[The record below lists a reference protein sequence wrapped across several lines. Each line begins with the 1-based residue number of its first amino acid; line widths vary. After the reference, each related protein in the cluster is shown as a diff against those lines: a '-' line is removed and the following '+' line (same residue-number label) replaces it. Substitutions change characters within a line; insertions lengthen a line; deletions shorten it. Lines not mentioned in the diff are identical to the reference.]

1 MEENKMGVMEIKKLI
16 MTMSLPIM
24 ISMLVQA
31 LYNIVDSMF
40 VARVSDN
47 ALAAVSLCYPIQM
60 IIVAVACGTAV
71 GLNALLSRYLGQ
83 KKPKEANQVAL
94 HGILLAIVNWLIF
107 AIIGIFFS
115 EAFLRLF
122 STDQEIVAMGISYM
136 KICTIFSFGV
146 FMQITYERIM
156 QSTGN
161 TVYNMII
168 QGVGALVNI
177 MLDPIFIFGMLGLP
191 AMGVTGAAIAT
202 VIGQIVAMLLG
213 IIITQ
218 TKIKEVQI
226 HLREFHLELRMIKD
240 MYRIAIPAILMQS
253 IMSFMTVF
261 MNMILVTFSELAVS
275 AFSIYFKLQ
284 QFVFMAVNGM
294 NNALIPIISYNFGA
308 KKKQR
313 ILDSIHFSLIVACVI
328 MIAGTIIFQCFPQ
341 QLMYLFDA
349 NEEMMNIGVPALRI
363 ISLSFIFA
371 GISLV
376 LSAVFQSVD
385 HANKSL
391 MITLL
396 RQMVLL
402 LPIVYLLANQFG
414 LNALWWA
421 FPITE
426 AAVSILA
433 YIYLKIVKAKTIMK
447 ISQKSEAKIEMAFA
461 FFTFCTK

>member
-83 KKPKEANQVAL
+83 GKPKEANQVAL
-94 HGILLAIVNWLIF
+94 HGILLALVNWLIF
-107 AIIGIFFS
+107 AVIGIFFS
-115 EAFLRLF
+115 EAFLKLF
-122 STDQEIVAMGISYM
+122 STDQEIVSMGISYM

-177 MLDPIFIFGMLGLP
+177 ILDPIFIFGMLGLP

-202 VIGQIVAMLLG
+202 VVGQIVAMLLG
-213 IIITQ
+213 IVITQ

-226 HLREFHLELRMIKD
+226 HLREFQLKVRIIKD

-308 KKKQR
+308 RKKQR
-313 ILDSIHFSLIVACVI
+313 ILDSIHFSLLIACVI
-328 MIAGTIIFQCFPQ
+328 MIAGTIVFQCFPE

-349 NEEMMNIGVPALRI
+349 NEEMMSIGVPALRI
-363 ISLSFIFA
+363 ISLSFVFA

-391 MITLL
+391 VITLL

-426 AAVSILA
+426 AIVSILA
-433 YIYLKIVKAKTIMK
+433 YIYLKIVNTKTIMK
-447 ISQKSEAKIEMAFA
+447 ISEKA
-461 FFTFCTK
+461 

>member
-16 MTMSLPIM
+16 MTMSLPII

-447 ISQKSEAKIEMAFA
+447 ISQKA
-461 FFTFCTK
+461 

>member
-328 MIAGTIIFQCFPQ
+328 MIAGTTIFQCFPQ

-447 ISQKSEAKIEMAFA
+447 ISQKA
-461 FFTFCTK
+461 

>member
-83 KKPKEANQVAL
+83 GKPKEANQVAL
-94 HGILLAIVNWLIF
+94 HGILLALVNWLIF
-107 AIIGIFFS
+107 AVIGIFFS
-115 EAFLRLF
+115 EAFLKLF
-122 STDQEIVAMGISYM
+122 STDQEIVSMGISYM

-177 MLDPIFIFGMLGLP
+177 ILDPIFIFGMLGLP

-202 VIGQIVAMLLG
+202 VVGQIVAMLLG
-213 IIITQ
+213 IVITQ

-226 HLREFHLELRMIKD
+226 HLREFQLKVRIIKD

-308 KKKQR
+308 RKKQR
-313 ILDSIHFSLIVACVI
+313 ILDSIHFSLLIACVI
-328 MIAGTIIFQCFPQ
+328 MIAGTIVFQCFPE

-363 ISLSFIFA
+363 ISLSFVFA

-391 MITLL
+391 VITLL

-426 AAVSILA
+426 AIVSILA
-433 YIYLKIVKAKTIMK
+433 YIYLKIVNTKTIMK
-447 ISQKSEAKIEMAFA
+447 ISEKA
-461 FFTFCTK
+461 

>member
-83 KKPKEANQVAL
+83 GKPKEANQVAL

-107 AIIGIFFS
+107 AVIGIFFS
-115 EAFLRLF
+115 EAFLKLF
-122 STDQEIVAMGISYM
+122 STDQEIVSMGVSYM

-177 MLDPIFIFGMLGLP
+177 ILDPIFIFGMLGLP

-218 TKIKEVQI
+218 AKIKEVQI
-226 HLREFHLELRMIKD
+226 HLREFQLKIRIIKD

-308 KKKQR
+308 RKQQR
-313 ILDSIHFSLIVACVI
+313 ILESIHFSLIVACVI
-328 MIAGTIIFQCFPQ
+328 MIVGTIVFQCFPE

-349 NEEMMNIGVPALRI
+349 NEEMMSIGVPALRI
-363 ISLSFIFA
+363 ISLSFVFA

-391 MITLL
+391 VITLL

-414 LNALWWA
+414 LDALWWA

-426 AAVSILA
+426 AIVSILA
-433 YIYLKIVKAKTIMK
+433 YIYLKIVKKKTIMK
-447 ISQKSEAKIEMAFA
+447 ISQKV
-461 FFTFCTK
+461 

>member
-83 KKPKEANQVAL
+83 GKPKEANQVAL

-107 AIIGIFFS
+107 AVIGIFFS
-115 EAFLRLF
+115 EAFLKLF
-122 STDQEIVAMGISYM
+122 STDQEIVSMGVSYM

-177 MLDPIFIFGMLGLP
+177 ILDPIFIFGMLGLP

-226 HLREFHLELRMIKD
+226 HLREFQLKIRIIKD

-308 KKKQR
+308 RKQQR
-313 ILDSIHFSLIVACVI
+313 ILDSIHFSLIVACII
-328 MIAGTIIFQCFPQ
+328 MMVGTIVFQCFPE

-349 NEEMMNIGVPALRI
+349 NEEMMSIGVPALRI
-363 ISLSFIFA
+363 ISLSFVFA

-391 MITLL
+391 VITLL

-414 LNALWWA
+414 LDALWWA

-426 AAVSILA
+426 AIVSILA
-433 YIYLKIVKAKTIMK
+433 YIYLKIVKKKTIMK
-447 ISQKSEAKIEMAFA
+447 ISQKA
-461 FFTFCTK
+461 

>member
-1 MEENKMGVMEIKKLI
+1 MKENKMGTMEIKKLI

-60 IIVAVACGTAV
+60 IIVALACGTAV

-83 KKPKEANQVAL
+83 KMQKEANQVAL
-94 HGILLAIVNWLIF
+94 HGILLAIVNWIVF

-115 EAFLRLF
+115 EPFLRLF
-122 STDQEIVAMGISYM
+122 STDEEILQMGISYM
-136 KICTIFSFGV
+136 RICTILSFGV

-177 MLDPIFIFGMLGLP
+177 LLDPIFIFGMFGMPKL
-191 AMGVTGAAIAT
+191 GVTGAAIAT
-202 VIGQIVAMLLG
+202 VTGQIIAMLMG

-218 TKIKEVQI
+218 KKIKEVQI
-226 HLREFHLELRMIKD
+226 HFKEFKFHMQMIKD

-261 MNMILVTFSELAVS
+261 MNMILVRFSELAVS

-294 NNALIPIISYNFGA
+294 NNALIPIISYNYGA
-308 KKKQR
+308 KKQKR
-313 ILDSIHFSLIVACVI
+313 IMESIHFSLLIACVI
-328 MIAGTIIFQCFPQ
+328 MVVGTMIFQIFPQ

-349 NEEMMNIGVPALRI
+349 KEEMMSIGVPALRI

-371 GISLV
+371 GVSLV
-376 LSAVFQSVD
+376 LSSVFQSVD

-391 MITLL
+391 VVTLL

-402 LPIVYLLANQFG
+402 LPLVYVLAQQFG
-414 LNALWWA
+414 LDALWWA

-426 AAVSILA
+426 AIVSVLA
-433 YIYLKIVKAKTIMK
+433 FVYLQIVKKKTILTL
-447 ISQKSEAKIEMAFA
+447 EA
-461 FFTFCTK
+461 

>member
-1 MEENKMGVMEIKKLI
+1 MKENKMGTMEIKKLI

-60 IIVAVACGTAV
+60 IIVALACGTAV

-83 KKPKEANQVAL
+83 KMQKEANQVAL
-94 HGILLAIVNWLIF
+94 HGILLAVVNWIVF

-115 EAFLRLF
+115 EPFLRLF
-122 STDQEIVAMGISYM
+122 STDEEILQMGISYM
-136 KICTIFSFGV
+136 RICTILSFGV

-177 MLDPIFIFGMLGLP
+177 LLDPIFIFGMFGMPKL
-191 AMGVTGAAIAT
+191 GVTGAAIAT
-202 VIGQIVAMLLG
+202 VTGQIIAMLMG

-218 TKIKEVQI
+218 KKIKEVQI
-226 HLREFHLELRMIKD
+226 HFKEFKFHMQMIKD

-261 MNMILVTFSELAVS
+261 MNMILVRFSELAVS

-294 NNALIPIISYNFGA
+294 NNALIPIISYNYGA
-308 KKKQR
+308 KKQKR
-313 ILDSIHFSLIVACVI
+313 IMESIHFSLLIACVI
-328 MIAGTIIFQCFPQ
+328 MVVGTMIFQIFPQ

-349 NEEMMNIGVPALRI
+349 KEEMMSIGVPALRI

-371 GISLV
+371 GVSLV
-376 LSAVFQSVD
+376 LSSVFQSVD

-391 MITLL
+391 VVTLL

-402 LPIVYLLANQFG
+402 LPLVYVLAQQFG
-414 LNALWWA
+414 LDALWWA

-426 AAVSILA
+426 SIVSVLA
-433 YIYLKIVKAKTIMK
+433 FVYLQIVKKKTILTL
-447 ISQKSEAKIEMAFA
+447 EA
-461 FFTFCTK
+461 

>member
-1 MEENKMGVMEIKKLI
+1 MKENKMGTMEIKKLI

-60 IIVAVACGTAV
+60 IIVALACGTAV

-83 KKPKEANQVAL
+83 KMQKEANQVAL
-94 HGILLAIVNWLIF
+94 HGILLAVVNWIVF

-115 EAFLRLF
+115 EPFLRLF
-122 STDQEIVAMGISYM
+122 STDEEILQMGISYM
-136 KICTIFSFGV
+136 RICTILSFGV

-177 MLDPIFIFGMLGLP
+177 LLDPIFIFGMFGMPKL
-191 AMGVTGAAIAT
+191 GVTGAAIAT
-202 VIGQIVAMLLG
+202 VTGQIIAMLMG

-218 TKIKEVQI
+218 KKIKEVQI
-226 HLREFHLELRMIKD
+226 HFKEFKFHMQMIKD

-261 MNMILVTFSELAVS
+261 MNMILVRFSELAVS

-294 NNALIPIISYNFGA
+294 NNALIPIISYNYGA
-308 KKKQR
+308 KKQKR
-313 ILDSIHFSLIVACVI
+313 IMESIHFSLLIACVI
-328 MIAGTIIFQCFPQ
+328 MVVGTMIFQIFPQ

-349 NEEMMNIGVPALRI
+349 KEEMMSIGVPALRI

-371 GISLV
+371 GVSLV
-376 LSAVFQSVD
+376 LSSVFQSVD

-391 MITLL
+391 VVTLL

-402 LPIVYLLANQFG
+402 LPLVYVLAQQFG
-414 LNALWWA
+414 LDALWWA

-426 AAVSILA
+426 AIVSVLA
-433 YIYLKIVKAKTIMK
+433 FVYLQIVKKKTILTL
-447 ISQKSEAKIEMAFA
+447 EA
-461 FFTFCTK
+461 

>member
-83 KKPKEANQVAL
+83 GKPKEANQVAL

-107 AIIGIFFS
+107 AVIGIFFS
-115 EAFLRLF
+115 EAFLKLF
-122 STDQEIVAMGISYM
+122 STDQEIVSMGVSYM

-177 MLDPIFIFGMLGLP
+177 ILDPIFIFGMLGLP

-213 IIITQ
+213 IVITQ

-226 HLREFHLELRMIKD
+226 HLREFQLKIRIIKD

-308 KKKQR
+308 RKQQR

-328 MIAGTIIFQCFPQ
+328 MMLGTIVFQCFPE

-349 NEEMMNIGVPALRI
+349 NEEMMSIGVPALRI
-363 ISLSFIFA
+363 ISLSFVFA

-391 MITLL
+391 VITLL

-414 LNALWWA
+414 LDALWWA

-426 AAVSILA
+426 AIVSILA
-433 YIYLKIVKAKTIMK
+433 YIYLKIVKKKTIMK
-447 ISQKSEAKIEMAFA
+447 ISQKA
-461 FFTFCTK
+461 

>member
-1 MEENKMGVMEIKKLI
+1 MKENKMGTMEIKKLI

-60 IIVAVACGTAV
+60 IIVALACGTAV

-83 KKPKEANQVAL
+83 KMQKEANQVAL
-94 HGILLAIVNWLIF
+94 HGILLAVVNWIVF

-115 EAFLRLF
+115 EPFLRLF
-122 STDQEIVAMGISYM
+122 STDEEILQMGISYM
-136 KICTIFSFGV
+136 SICTILSFGV

-177 MLDPIFIFGMLGLP
+177 LLDPIFIFGMFGMPKL
-191 AMGVTGAAIAT
+191 GVTGAAIAT
-202 VIGQIVAMLLG
+202 VTGQIIAMLMG

-218 TKIKEVQI
+218 KKIKEVQI
-226 HLREFHLELRMIKD
+226 HFKEFKFHMQMIKD

-261 MNMILVTFSELAVS
+261 MNMILVRFSELAVS

-294 NNALIPIISYNFGA
+294 NNALIPIISYNYGA
-308 KKKQR
+308 KKQKR
-313 ILDSIHFSLIVACVI
+313 IMESIHFSLLIACVI
-328 MIAGTIIFQCFPQ
+328 MVVGTMMFQIFPQ
-341 QLMYLFDA
+341 QLMYLFNA
-349 NEEMMNIGVPALRI
+349 KEEMMSIGVPALRT

-371 GISLV
+371 GVSLV
-376 LSAVFQSVD
+376 LSSVFQSVD

-391 MITLL
+391 VVTLL

-402 LPIVYLLANQFG
+402 LPFVYVLAQQFG
-414 LNALWWA
+414 LDALWWA

-426 AAVSILA
+426 AIVSVLA
-433 YIYLKIVKAKTIMK
+433 FVYLQIVKKKTILTL
-447 ISQKSEAKIEMAFA
+447 EA
-461 FFTFCTK
+461 

>member
-83 KKPKEANQVAL
+83 GKPKEANQVAL

-107 AIIGIFFS
+107 AVIGIFFS
-115 EAFLRLF
+115 EAFLKLF
-122 STDQEIVAMGISYM
+122 STDQEIVSMGVSYM

-177 MLDPIFIFGMLGLP
+177 ILDPIFIFGMLGLP

-226 HLREFHLELRMIKD
+226 HLREFQLKIRIIKD

-308 KKKQR
+308 RKQQR

-328 MIAGTIIFQCFPQ
+328 MMLGTIVFQCFPE

-349 NEEMMNIGVPALRI
+349 NEEMMSIGVPALRI
-363 ISLSFIFA
+363 ISLSFVFA

-391 MITLL
+391 VITLL

-414 LNALWWA
+414 LDALWWA

-426 AAVSILA
+426 AIVSILA
-433 YIYLKIVKAKTIMK
+433 YIYLKIVKKKTIMK
-447 ISQKSEAKIEMAFA
+447 ISQKA
-461 FFTFCTK
+461 

>member
-83 KKPKEANQVAL
+83 GKPKEANQVAL

-107 AIIGIFFS
+107 AVIGIFFS
-115 EAFLRLF
+115 EAFLKLF
-122 STDQEIVAMGISYM
+122 STDQEIVSMGVSYM

-177 MLDPIFIFGMLGLP
+177 ILDPIFIFGMLGLP

-202 VIGQIVAMLLG
+202 VIGQIVAMFLG

-218 TKIKEVQI
+218 AKIKEVQI
-226 HLREFHLELRMIKD
+226 HLREFQLKIQIIKD

-308 KKKQR
+308 RKQQR
-313 ILDSIHFSLIVACVI
+313 ILESIHFSLIVACVI
-328 MIAGTIIFQCFPQ
+328 MIVGTIVFQCFPE

-349 NEEMMNIGVPALRI
+349 NEEMMSIGVPALRI
-363 ISLSFIFA
+363 ISLSFVFA

-391 MITLL
+391 VITLL

-414 LNALWWA
+414 LDALWWA

-426 AAVSILA
+426 AIVSILA
-433 YIYLKIVKAKTIMK
+433 YIYLKIVKKKTIMK
-447 ISQKSEAKIEMAFA
+447 ISQKA
-461 FFTFCTK
+461 

>member
-83 KKPKEANQVAL
+83 GKPKEANQVAL

-107 AIIGIFFS
+107 AVIGIFFS
-115 EAFLRLF
+115 EAFLKLF
-122 STDQEIVAMGISYM
+122 STDQEIVSMGVSYM

-177 MLDPIFIFGMLGLP
+177 ILDPIFIFGMLGLP

-226 HLREFHLELRMIKD
+226 HLREFQLKIRIIKD

-308 KKKQR
+308 RKQQR

-328 MIAGTIIFQCFPQ
+328 MMVGTIVFQCFPE

-349 NEEMMNIGVPALRI
+349 NEEMMSIGVPALRI
-363 ISLSFIFA
+363 ISLSFVFA

-391 MITLL
+391 VITLL

-414 LNALWWA
+414 LDALWWA

-426 AAVSILA
+426 AIVSILA
-433 YIYLKIVKAKTIMK
+433 YIYLKIVKKKTIMK
-447 ISQKSEAKIEMAFA
+447 ISQKA
-461 FFTFCTK
+461 

>member
-1 MEENKMGVMEIKKLI
+1 MEENKMGVVEIKKLI

-447 ISQKSEAKIEMAFA
+447 ISQKA
-461 FFTFCTK
+461 

>member
-1 MEENKMGVMEIKKLI
+1 MKENKMGTMEIKKLI

-60 IIVAVACGTAV
+60 IIVALACGTAV

-83 KKPKEANQVAL
+83 KMQKEANQVAL
-94 HGILLAIVNWLIF
+94 HGILLAVVNWIVF

-115 EAFLRLF
+115 EPFLRLF
-122 STDQEIVAMGISYM
+122 STDEEILQMGISYM
-136 KICTIFSFGV
+136 RICTILSFGV

-177 MLDPIFIFGMLGLP
+177 LLDPIFIFGMFGMPKL
-191 AMGVTGAAIAT
+191 GVTGAAIAT
-202 VIGQIVAMLLG
+202 VTGQIIAMLMG

-218 TKIKEVQI
+218 KKIKEVQI
-226 HLREFHLELRMIKD
+226 HFKEFKFHMQMIKD

-261 MNMILVTFSELAVS
+261 MNMILVRFSELAVS

-294 NNALIPIISYNFGA
+294 NNALIPIISYNYGA
-308 KKKQR
+308 KKQKR
-313 ILDSIHFSLIVACVI
+313 IMESIHFSLLIACVI
-328 MIAGTIIFQCFPQ
+328 MVVGTMMFQIFPQ
-341 QLMYLFDA
+341 QLMYLFNA
-349 NEEMMNIGVPALRI
+349 KEEMMSIGVPALRT

-371 GISLV
+371 GVSLV
-376 LSAVFQSVD
+376 LSSVFQSVD

-391 MITLL
+391 VVTLL

-402 LPIVYLLANQFG
+402 LPFVYVLAQQFG
-414 LNALWWA
+414 LDALWWA

-426 AAVSILA
+426 AIVSVLA
-433 YIYLKIVKAKTIMK
+433 FVYLQIVKKKTILTL
-447 ISQKSEAKIEMAFA
+447 EA
-461 FFTFCTK
+461 